1 MLKKMLDTY
10 LTTGEFA
17 KLCKVE
23 KRTLFF
29 YDEIGLFQ
37 PEKRE
42 DNGYRYY
49 SIYQYDTISLILSLR
64 DLGMP
69 LKEIKDYIQKR
80 SPDKLLNLLRKNEEN
95 LKSEIEKLKKL
106 ESYLD
111 LKQKTVEKGFY
122 VPQLKICFEDE
133 QEELLLL
140 DSFDTKSMEK
150 FFNYLNN
157 GYFFGF
163 VVSLEM
169 LKVGC
174 SFPFH
179 NAMIYTKVMRPKS
192 DEGLFQ
198 KPAGKYASVY
208 YKGHPRDSTEAVG
221 KLLQEIKENN
231 LYVTGKV
238 YQELIWD
245 DMAVTDE
252 QNFLN
257 RISVLCV
264 EGSEV

>member
-1 MLKKMLDTY
+1 MLDTY
-10 LTTGEFA
+10 MTTGDFA

-69 LKEIKDYIQKR
+69 LKDIKDYIQLR
-80 SPDKLLNLLRKNEEN
+80 SPDKLLHLLSKNEEN
-95 LKSEIEKLKKL
+95 LKNEIEKLKKL
-106 ESYLD
+106 EAFLD
-111 LKQKTVEKGFY
+111 QKQKTVEKGFH
-122 VPQLKICFEDE
+122 VPLLKLCFEEE

-140 DSFDTKSMEK
+140 DTFDTKSLKK
-150 FFNYLNN
+150 FMNYLNN

-163 VVSLEM
+163 VVPPELLTAGSP
-169 LKVGC
+169 
-174 SFPFH
+174 FPFH

-192 DEGLFQ
+192 DEGLFR
-198 KPAGKYASVY
+198 KPTGRYASVY
-208 YKGHPRDSTEAVG
+208 YKGHPSDSADAVRT
-221 KLLQEIKENN
+221 LLQEIKENN
-231 LYVTGKV
+231 IHVTGEV

-245 DMAVTDE
+245 DMAVTEE
-252 QNFLN
+252 QDYLN

-264 EGSEV
+264 EGSEAEQIT